1 MRTLFRNKLRLKP
14 SILAAFALL
23 TVPVFVAN
31 IVVTYISNDRIARL
45 NAGELIERFRAV
57 AIDDI

>member
-14 SILAAFALL
+14 SILAAFAFL
-23 TVPVFVAN
+23 TVPVFVAI